1 MGWNDFSLR
10 DFFAESPKE
19 RKGSQL
25 LLSTFWVV
33 FAYYFQK
40 QLQGTQETLEDQGN
54 SNSCMTTTFT
64 KTKMFLTKHNFDSNS
79 SLKVVKQ
86 KTPAGLTP

>member
-1 MGWNDFSLR
+1 MSWNDFSLR

-25 LLSTFWVV
+25 LLSTFWFFFFCFV

-54 SNSCMTTTFT
+54 SNSYMQVIISG
-64 KTKMFLTKHNFDSNS
+64 L
-79 SLKVVKQ
+79 
-86 KTPAGLTP
+86 PAILSKYHDNVAGMCETC